1 MLKRKTKK
9 TNKEKYT
16 VMSLERVC
24 AYINL
29 DNALKNMENF
39 KSIVSENTKIM
50 AVIKA
55 DGYGH
60 GAVRIAKKLK
70 DLPYLAGF
78 AVATAEEAFE
88 LRDSGIDNTIL
99 ILGYTFKED
108 YEKLIENDIRVAV
121 FTDEMIDDLSIA
133 AGKLGKN
140 AYVHVKLDTGMSRI
154 GIQADADGV
163 AFVRY
168 AEEKDNINV
177 EGLFTHLARAD
188 EYDKTKADNQIKLY
202 NDFVEMLLKEGIDIP
217 VKHVSNSASIL
228 ELSHANMDMVRA
240 GITLYG
246 LWPSNEVSK
255 EIIPLYPMMKLVSHV
270 SFVKTLEAG
279 REISYGGT
287 YKVNE
292 TKRIATVPCGYADGI
307 PRGLSNKGCV
317 LIHGKKAPITGRVCM
332 DQFMIDVSDI
342 DDVRVG
348 DEVVIIGEQNGT
360 VITAEEVGDISGRF
374 NYELVCDISKR
385 VPRVYE

>member
-1 MLKRKTKK
+1 
-9 TNKEKYT
+9 
-16 VMSLERVC
+16 MSAERIC

-29 DNALKNMENF
+29 DNAVKNMENF
-39 KSIVSENTKIM
+39 KSIIKPETKIM

-60 GAVRIAKKLK
+60 GAVKIAEKLEG
-70 DLPYLAGF
+70 LPYLFGF

-88 LRDSGIDNTIL
+88 LRESGVKKPIL

-108 YEKLIENDIRVAV
+108 YEALIMQDVRMAIFSE
-121 FTDEMIDDLSIA
+121 EMLSEISEA
-133 AGKLGKN
+133 AKKCN
-140 AYVHVKLDTGMSRI
+140 KTAKVHIKLDTGMSRI
-154 GIQADADGV
+154 GIQPDDEGVLFVKNVADC
-163 AFVRY
+163 
-168 AEEKDNINV
+168 ENV
-177 EGLFTHLARAD
+177 ELEGMFTHLATAD
-188 EYDKTKADNQIKLY
+188 EIDKTKANKQ
-202 NDFVEMLLKEGIDIP
+202 VERYRNFLSRINLLGINIP
-217 VKHVSNSASIL
+217 IKHVSNSASIL
-228 ELSHANMDMVRA
+228 ELNDANMDMVRA

-270 SFVKTLEAG
+270 SFVKTLSEG

-287 YKVNE
+287 HVVKGQR
-292 TKRIATVPCGYADGI
+292 RIATVPCGYADGI
-307 PRGLSNKGCV
+307 PRGLSNKGYV
-317 LIHGKKAPITGRVCM
+317 LIHGKKANITGRVCM
-332 DQFMIDVSDI
+332 DQFMVDVTDI
-342 DDVRVG
+342 PDVNVR
-348 DEVVIIGEQNGT
+348 DEVVIIGSQGDS

>member
-1 MLKRKTKK
+1 
-9 TNKEKYT
+9 
-16 VMSLERVC
+16 MSTERIC

-29 DNALKNMENF
+29 DNAVKNMDGF
-39 KSIVSENTKIM
+39 KSIVNPDTKIM

-60 GAVRIAKKLK
+60 GAVKIANKLK

-88 LRDSGIDNTIL
+88 LREAGINNLIL

-108 YEKLIENDIRVAV
+108 YERLITEEIRMAV
-121 FTDEMIDDLSIA
+121 FTDDMLNEISEA
-133 AGKLGKN
+133 ANKVGKS
-140 AYVHVKLDTGMSRI
+140 AYAHVKLDTGMSRI
-154 GIQADADGV
+154 GIQADEDGLE
-163 AFVRY
+163 FVKRVS
-168 AEEKDNINV
+168 KCNNV
-177 EGLFTHLARAD
+177 ELEGMFTHLARAD
-188 EYDKTKADNQIKLY
+188 EYDKTKANNQIDKY
-202 NDFVEMLLKEGIDIP
+202 NSFVKRLEDNGIKIP
-217 VKHVSNSASIL
+217 IKHVSNSASIL
-228 ELSHANMDMVRA
+228 ELSHANLNMVRA

-246 LWPSNEVSK
+246 LWPSDEVSK
-255 EIIPLYPMMKLVSHV
+255 DIIPLYPMMKLVSHV
-270 SFVKTLEAG
+270 SFVKKLSEG

-287 YKVNE
+287 FTTNKE
-292 TKRIATVPCGYADGI
+292 TVIATIPCGYADGI
-307 PRGLSNKGCV
+307 PRGLSNKGYV

-332 DQFMIDVSDI
+332 DQFMVDVSDI
-342 DDVRVG
+342 EDVKVR
-348 DEVVIIGEQNGT
+348 DEVVIIGTQGDE